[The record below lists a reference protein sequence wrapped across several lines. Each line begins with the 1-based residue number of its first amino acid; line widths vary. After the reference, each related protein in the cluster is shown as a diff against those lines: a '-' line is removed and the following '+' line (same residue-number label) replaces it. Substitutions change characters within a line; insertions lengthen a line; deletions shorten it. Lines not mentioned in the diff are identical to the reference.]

1 MLAYDLYKI
10 SDGQRQML
18 ENVAGSLYL
27 WNPCSQYLTYSS
39 LWPRSSTS
47 SSFSATIAYFGA
59 RIFRQVYLHPTS
71 SPLTRFVPPYVAQHA
86 TAISLDPSSPTSRQT
101 HIVSPN
107 TPSHWSASQRTNLGH
122 DIEGDDSNSILSRPL
137 YSPLKQGDFVDQGD
151 GSEEA
156 ESEARRETPSGDRRE
171 LKAHE
176 QVEDSA
182 LGELRSIAPNLTL
195 PLTPNVPEVEHQ
207 RSHSPS
213 PAPIRNPVVLV
224 PDSDISGSHSQS
236 RTYSQSL
243 SLTQPSISQHSSQ
256 NRQGLISQKNV
267 PESSYPQTLPIFP
280 KPSAIE
286 VRDAAQR
293 QGNNTLDP
301 KNNQLDTD
309 DESAQR
315 ILLSANA
322 EASHTPSHPRVITP
336 QKPELV
342 NLTCP
347 VVAVAHPRMG
357 SSTFNDLLGKAD
369 EQVSTLTTNSHAAE
383 VDRGQKRKLA
393 ESSEVNVL
401 GHEPATKRQRG
412 SPTDEVVIESV
423 GHEANAWKKPSF
435 VHARSKATLKEGTT
449 AHVNIDR
456 ALGVLFVWFLMPGDS
471 KHYSY
476 RFQG

>member
-1 MLAYDLYKI
+1 M
-10 SDGQRQML
+10 
-18 ENVAGSLYL
+18 
-27 WNPCSQYLTYSS
+27 
-39 LWPRSSTS
+39 
-47 SSFSATIAYFGA
+47 
-59 RIFRQVYLHPTS
+59 
-71 SPLTRFVPPYVAQHA
+71 
-86 TAISLDPSSPTSRQT
+86 SLDPSSPTSRQT

-122 DIEGDDSNSILSRPL
+122 DIEGDDSNSILPRPL
-137 YSPLKQGDFVDQGD
+137 YPPLKQGDSVDQGD
-151 GSEEA
+151 GGEEA
-156 ESEARRETPSGDRRE
+156 ESQARRETPSGDYRRE

-176 QVEDSA
+176 EVEDSA

-195 PLTPNVPEVEHQ
+195 PPTPNVPQVEHQ

-256 NRQGLISQKNV
+256 IRQGLISQKNV

-286 VRDAAQR
+286 VRDGAQR

-309 DESAQR
+309 DESAQQ

-322 EASHTPSHPRVITP
+322 EASHTPSHTRVVTP

-342 NLTCP
+342 NLACP
-347 VVAVAHPRMG
+347 VVAVARPRVG
-357 SSTFNDLLGKAD
+357 SSTFDDLLGKAD
-369 EQVSTLTTNSHAAE
+369 EQVLALATNSHAAE
-383 VDRGQKRKLA
+383 VDRGQKRKL
-393 ESSEVNVL
+393 EPSEVNVL

-412 SPTDEVVIESV
+412 SPTDEVVRESV
-423 GHEANAWKKPSF
+423 GHEANAWKNPSF
-435 VHARSKATLKEGTT
+435 IHARSKATLKEETT
-449 AHVNIDR
+449 AHVNINR
-456 ALGVLFVWFLMPGDS
+456 ALGVLFVWFLVPGSS
-471 KHYSY
+471 KHYSCVF
-476 RFQG
+476 RVNT